1 MLAGR
6 DVKAMPVTGDKPTRA
21 IGFASQL
28 NVGNVKMLAADW
40 NTGLIQ
46 RLDSFPTRGI
56 PDDEIDA
63 LADAFNNLTTKKP
76 LLVGV

>member
-1 MLAGR
+1 
-6 DVKAMPVTGDKPTRA
+6 MPVTGDKSTRA

-46 RLDSFPTRGI
+46 RLDLFPTKGI

-76 LLVGV
+76 LVVGV